1 MEDKPLVTSINPQ
14 TLNPNQPRSGSP
26 SSGQSAKFFIL
37 IIFIIGGLVT
47 GYFLS
52 NKNVSGNKTGTSAPV
67 SDSQMIQTATEVG
80 STDTSTFKDNATGV
94 LQAGG
99 IKGEGTHK
107 LIRDGGPSQTVYLIS
122 SVVDLD
128 SYVGKKVQVW
138 GQTLKAKYAG
148 WLMDVGR
155 LKILE

>member
-1 MEDKPLVTSINPQ
+1 MENKPLVTPIDPR
-14 TLNPNQPRSGSP
+14 TLNPETPVIMTPTKSQAGAFYIFVIVVIA
-26 SSGQSAKFFIL
+26 G
-37 IIFIIGGLVT
+37 IIA

-52 NKNVSGNKTGTSAPV
+52 RGSLLGASKNANMATGKDMV
-67 SDSQMIQTATEVG
+67 NTANEIG
-80 STDTSTFKDNATGV
+80 STDTGTFKDNATGV
-94 LQAGG
+94 LEAGG

-107 LIRDGGPSQTVYLIS
+107 LVRDGGPSQTVYLVS

-128 SYVGKKVQVW
+128 TYVGKKVQVW